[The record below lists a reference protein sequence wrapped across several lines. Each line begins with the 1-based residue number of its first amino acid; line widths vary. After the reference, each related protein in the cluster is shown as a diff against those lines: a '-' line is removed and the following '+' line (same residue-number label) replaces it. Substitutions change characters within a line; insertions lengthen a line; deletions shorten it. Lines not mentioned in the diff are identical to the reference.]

1 MTMQVNNACALLTAQ
16 PQRHPT
22 PTVKATEL
30 LYLVF
35 ARPDLDASEQFL
47 LDFGLSVAKR
57 TSDTLYM
64 RGASGSPWCYKVVKA
79 SEAAFLGFAFAVSTE
94 ADLLKLAQV
103 DGASK
108 ILPIAEPGGGKKI
121 QLRDPSGFLVEAVWG
136 RQEEQPVA
144 VRAPLSANHDDVLPR
159 INLGQR
165 LAVEPPQIIKL
176 GHVVIEVADYQATS
190 AWYTQ
195 HFGLIP
201 SDVQVLPDGSPA
213 VTFFRLDLADFPA
226 DHHTL
231 AMAQG
236 FMPAYSHSAFEVIDI
251 DAIGMG
257 HRVLR
262 ERGRRHAW
270 GIGRHILGS
279 QLFDYWSDPWGSNHE
294 HYCDGDVFTAESP
307 TGIHPVSAQAM
318 SQWGQVMPK
327 SFVMP
332 KMSLSKL
339 RGLLKSLRTSP
350 DVTLRKLI
358 TLARSF

>member
-1 MTMQVNNACALLTAQ
+1 MPPSITAVLKADQ
-16 PQRHPT
+16 PQRHPS
-22 PTVKATEL
+22 PTAKATEL
-30 LYLVF
+30 AYLVF
-35 ARPDLDASEQFL
+35 ERPDLDQAQRFL
-47 LDFGLSVAKR
+47 VDFGLRVAHR
-57 TSDTLYM
+57 AADTLYL
-64 RGASGSPWCYKVVKA
+64 RGTGSSPWCYKVVRSDTA
-79 SEAAFLGFAFAVSTE
+79 SFTGFAFAVPTE
-94 ADLLKLAQV
+94 VDLFRLAKV
-103 DGASK
+103 AGATG
-108 ILPIAEPGGGKKI
+108 IVPIDDPGGGKKV
-121 QLRDPSGFLVEAVWG
+121 QFRDPSGFLVEAVWD
-136 RQEEQPVA
+136 RQELNAIAHRP
-144 VRAPLSANHDDVLPR
+144 PLPANHEAVIR
-159 INLGQR
+159 RVNEGQR
-165 LAVEPPQIIKL
+165 LAVEPPQVIKL

-213 VTFFRLDLADFPA
+213 VTFFRLDLGDVPA

-236 FMPAYSHSAFEVIDI
+236 FMPSYSHSAYEVVDI

-262 ERGRRHAW
+262 ERGRTHAW

-279 QLFDYWSDPWGSNHE
+279 QLFDYWSDPWGNHHE

-307 TGIHPVSAQAM
+307 TGVFPVSAQAM

-332 KMSLSKL
+332 KMTWMKVQALFSNL
-339 RGLLKSLRTSP
+339 RHSP

-358 TLARSF
+358 TLARMF